1 MSRFPS
7 VKAVYFDLDD
17 TLCAYWDAAKVGLRR
32 AFEQEGPP
40 GIPVDAMVRHWAAA
54 FRHFSPTLKESTWYD
69 AYLKCGE
76 PTRTEQ
82 MRLALLE
89 AGIVDAP
96 RAKRLGDAYAV
107 ERDRALELF
116 PGAVEVLEN
125 LSSRF
130 PLGLITNGPADVQ
143 RQEIVTLGIGKYFTH
158 VLIEGE
164 MGEGKPLPSVLRRAE
179 RLAGVKPE
187 QLLFVGNSYHHD
199 IEPAIQAGWFTVW
212 VKRASDVAPSARD
225 DAKPPELRPGDTPP
239 DATIGELPELLDLL

>member
-17 TLCAYWDAAKVGLRR
+17 TLCAYWDAAKLALRR

-40 GIPVDAMVRHWAAA
+40 SVPVEAMVRHWASA

-69 AYLKCGE
+69 TYLKCGE

-89 AGIVDAP
+89 AGITDAA
-96 RAKRLGDAYAV
+96 RAKRMGDAYAV

-116 PGAVEVLEN
+116 PGAIDVLEN
-125 LSSRF
+125 FSARF

-143 RQEIVTLGIGKYFTH
+143 RQEIVTLGIEKYFSH
-158 VLIEGE
+158 ILIEGE
-164 MGEGKPLPSVLRRAE
+164 MGEGKPLQSVLRRAE
-179 RLAGVKPE
+179 RLVGFKAE

-199 IEPAIQAGWFTVW
+199 LAPAIEAGWFTVW
-212 VKRASDVAPSARD
+212 VKRDSDVAPSAHDNAR
-225 DAKPPELRPGDTPP
+225 PPELRPGDASP
-239 DATIGELPELLDLL
+239 DAIITELPELLDLL